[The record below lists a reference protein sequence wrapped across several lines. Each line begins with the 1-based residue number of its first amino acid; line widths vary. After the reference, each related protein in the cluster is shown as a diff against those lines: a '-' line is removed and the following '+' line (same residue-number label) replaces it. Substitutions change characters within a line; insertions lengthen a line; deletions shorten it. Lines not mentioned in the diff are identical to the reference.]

1 MIKKGI
7 PILIAVTVG
16 LITLLG
22 LLLPATPLGNLG
34 NVFLR
39 WAAFLAA
46 FALLLGV
53 LNLFTV
59 HLTRLFTGSGYSGVL
74 VFSLLAVL
82 TLGLTDVLGITTAGV
97 ETTFDWIQA
106 PLEAAFVSLLAF
118 FLLFAGFQLLK
129 RRRGL
134 GAVLFIISA
143 VFILLSQALMAATF
157 LPASVTTTLG
167 QVTVFIDQV
176 VVTSGVR
183 GLLIGIA
190 LGTITL
196 TIRLL
201 AGLERPYNQ

>member
-59 HLTRLFTGSGYSGVL
+59 HLTRLFKGSGYSGVL